1 MNMISDLLRMNMT
14 FLWPKTPFSK
24 ATIMVTQHSK
34 TFIKMGENGRDQF
47 LLKRNDFFW
56 KSFMQIADFE
66 TWIVQYICS
75 TLCFCKSLLTSHNC
89 KLTTTNRP
97 WWQWWC
103 FALFNMRCYNFCKIT
118 LMQKFAL
125 PNLGHVSKKK
135 KEQNGFL
142 MTFVSP
148 CKNHETSQKQ
158 IH

>member
-47 LLKRNDFFW
+47 LLKRNDFFL

-66 TWIVQYICS
+66 TWIVQYIWS
-75 TLCFCKSLLTSHNC
+75 TFFCKSLLTSHNC
-89 KLTTTNRP
+89 KLTTTYNRP

-103 FALFNMRCYNFCKIT
+103 FTLFNMSCYNFCKIM

-135 KEQNGFL
+135 MVQNGFL
-142 MTFVSP
+142 MTFVLP